1 MVKKNIKNIPLK
13 DILRYAVNS
22 EKRRLQK
29 QARDYFFAYDVKNV
43 HLQTRT
49 IPHIFNLIVDKFQL
63 NKHKAGLF
71 KKGIAKNLENEFIHL
86 YGRKNVK
93 RAQHNNEPSFK
104 IQFENADYNNV
115 AKKRKKENIIHQ
127 IKEKSKI
134 SIQLD
139 KDLHEAMRD
148 YCNTHSV
155 TLSSIVRG
163 HFQQLLEESYNNI

>member
-1 MVKKNIKNIPLK
+1 MVKKGMKNIPLK

-49 IPHIFNLIVDKFQL
+49 IPHIYNLIVDKFQL
-63 NKHKAGLF
+63 NKHKAELL
-71 KKGIAKNLENEFIHL
+71 KKGIARNLENKLIYF

-93 RAQHNNEPSFK
+93 RTQHNNELSFRV
-104 IQFENADYNNV
+104 QFENADYNNV

-139 KDLHEAMRD
+139 RELHNAMRD

-155 TLSSIVRG
+155 TLSSIVRS
-163 HFQQLLEESYNNI
+163 HFNQVLEDSYNDT